1 MLKEN
6 YNDYTLTTCSK
17 RRFDDRYSVE
27 VIIEKNVK
35 GLIKKEIFLDTKISL
50 ILQQEAEKESI
61 NFGKNIIK
69 NKLIA
74 F

>member
-50 ILQQEAEKESI
+50 ILRNRQFQSI
-61 NFGKNIIK
+61 LVTVNFR
-69 NKLIA
+69 A
-74 F
+74 SW